1 MPATLDSLGARDSLG
16 PLWPSFSLGHRLSVP
31 PLSLSRPQ
39 RRDAALVQVLSLTTA
54 LSGATDLPTLL
65 HLILT
70 TSRELTNSDAGSIF
84 LIERADQRRDPAAE
98 DQL

>member
-1 MPATLDSLGARDSLG
+1 M
-16 PLWPSFSLGHRLSVP
+16 
-31 PLSLSRPQ
+31 
-39 RRDAALVQVLSLTTA
+39 QVLSLTTA

>member
-1 MPATLDSLGARDSLG
+1 MAKFQPR
-16 PLWPSFSLGHRLSVP
+16 PPVERPSAEPVQASA
-31 PLSLSRPQ
+31 PQ
-39 RRDAALVQVLSLTTA
+39 DAALVQVLSLTTA